1 SGADDGVRARAG
13 AALTGVGL
21 GARVAIIAGGTVRL
35 GGIGAR
41 AGLRVADAGL
51 VALVGGAA
59 HDRAGPGAG
68 AGPAGV
74 VLGAGVAVVARAGDV
89 RVHAAARGIA
99 GVPGADVAVIA
110 VGRWP
115 ADARPARAGV
125 VGRAGATV
133 VAGRRVVDV
142 DAALDR
148 IAGVV
153 GARVAVV
160 AVRSGAADAVS
171 RGASIGGR
179 AGVAVGA
186 GGPVG
191 LRRIRA
197 DTARGIAGPG
207 EVTLVLGGADDPVGP
222 RAGPALTGIGA
233 RTGVVVV
240 AGGGVGLRRV
250 RAGAGRGIAGPGGVT
265 LIGRRAA
272 DRVGAHAGA
281 GTVARIGLRT

>member
-1 SGADDGVRARAG
+1 ADDGVRARAG

-21 GARVAIIAGGTVRL
+21 GARVAIIAGGTVRP

-74 VLGAGVAVVARAGDV
+74 GLGAGVAVVAGARRSGHAHTRGALVVRRAGVAVVARAGDV

-153 GARVAVV
+153 GARVA
-160 AVRSGAADAVS
+160 
-171 RGASIGGR
+171 
-179 AGVAVGA
+179 
-186 GGPVG
+186 
-191 LRRIRA
+191 
-197 DTARGIAGPG
+197 
-207 EVTLVLGGADDPVGP
+207 
-222 RAGPALTGIGA
+222 
-233 RTGVVVV
+233 
-240 AGGGVGLRRV
+240 
-250 RAGAGRGIAGPGGVT
+250 
-265 LIGRRAA
+265 
-272 DRVGAHAGA
+272 
-281 GTVARIGLRT
+281 